1 MWHSG
6 IERGC
11 RVIGLR
17 APAVEE
23 AVEARCVEG
32 DAPGLDLRESV
43 RFQRI
48 RMLGTTGAVVMAI
61 SALGVGAQPVHQ
73 NPVSGTRV
81 AGLFARVPT
90 AMLAMCMIG
99 MVAMVLA
106 WLLLGRFTIGAT
118 GRPPAHRISR
128 SQLDRT
134 LLLWVAPLAAAP
146 PMFSNDVYSYL
157 AQSEIAQRGMDPYVV
172 GPATGLGLD
181 NVLTDNVPNIWRL
194 TAAPYEPLFLWIGR
208 GIAKIT
214 GDSILLGVWSH
225 RVLELGGLMLVV
237 WALPRLARRAGVSPV
252 AALWLGAANPL
263 VLFHLIAGVHN
274 ETLMLGLMLV
284 GLEICLRALPANI
297 GAGRMDRRAWA
308 LLVGGVVVI
317 ALASMIKFPAI
328 VALGFVGTALAR
340 RWGRRPLPLLIV
352 AAGFGVVAG
361 ATIALVCWGSGLGFG
376 WIHTLDTARVVR
388 SWMSL
393 PTAVGIVTGF
403 GGVLLGLGDHTDA
416 LLSITRPV
424 ALVAAGFIGLRM
436 LIATW
441 TGRLHPIAALG
452 ISLGAVVLLSP
463 VVQPWY
469 LLWAIVPLAAGAA
482 SSAFRVPAVVFSV
495 LVAVVEMPR
504 GADFEVFQIVEAA
517 LATVAV
523 TVVFIALTR
532 GSLPWL
538 SADAVARQCDPGQ
551 RKSTSSARTSTPLGD
566 C

>member
-6 IERGC
+6 I
-11 RVIGLR
+11 
-17 APAVEE
+17 
-23 AVEARCVEG
+23 EARCVEG

-43 RFQRI
+43 RFRRI
-48 RMLGTTGAVVMAI
+48 RVLGTTGAVVMAI

-73 NPVSGTRV
+73 NPVSGIRV

-99 MVAMVLA
+99 MVAVVLA
-106 WLLLGRFTIGAT
+106 WLLLGRLTIGAT
-118 GRPPAHRISR
+118 GRITR

-134 LLLWVAPLAAAP
+134 LLLWVAPLAMAP

-225 RVLELGGLMLVV
+225 RALELGGLMLVV

-284 GLEICLRALPANI
+284 GLESCLRALPSNI

-328 VALGFVGTALAR
+328 VALGFVGAALAR

-361 ATIALVCWGSGLGFG
+361 ATIVLVCWGSGLGFG
-376 WIHTLDTARVVR
+376 WVHTLDTARVVR

-452 ISLGAVVLLSP
+452 VSLGAVVLLSP

-482 SSAFRVPAVVFSV
+482 TSAFRVPAVVFSV
-495 LVAVVEMPR
+495 IVAVVEMPR
-504 GADFEVFQIVEAA
+504 GADFEVFQIVQAA

-532 GSLPWL
+532 GSLPYGRAMPVIEEA
-538 SADAVARQCDPGQ
+538 SGAVVGRCGCEA
-551 RKSTSSARTSTPLGD
+551 T
-566 C
+566 

>member
-1 MWHSG
+1 
-6 IERGC
+6 
-11 RVIGLR
+11 
-17 APAVEE
+17 
-23 AVEARCVEG
+23 
-32 DAPGLDLRESV
+32 
-43 RFQRI
+43 
-48 RMLGTTGAVVMAI
+48 
-61 SALGVGAQPVHQ
+61 
-73 NPVSGTRV
+73 
-81 AGLFARVPT
+81 
-90 AMLAMCMIG
+90 
-99 MVAMVLA
+99 
-106 WLLLGRFTIGAT
+106 
-118 GRPPAHRISR
+118 
-128 SQLDRT
+128 
-134 LLLWVAPLAAAP
+134 
-146 PMFSNDVYSYL
+146 
-157 AQSEIAQRGMDPYVV
+157 
-172 GPATGLGLD
+172 
-181 NVLTDNVPNIWRL
+181 
-194 TAAPYEPLFLWIGR
+194 
-208 GIAKIT
+208 
-214 GDSILLGVWSH
+214 
-225 RVLELGGLMLVV
+225 MLVV

-284 GLEICLRALPANI
+284 GLEGCLRALPSNI

-328 VALGFVGTALAR
+328 VALGFVGAALAR

-361 ATIALVCWGSGLGFG
+361 ATIVLVCWGSGLGFG
-376 WIHTLDTARVVR
+376 WVHTLDTARVVR

-452 ISLGAVVLLSP
+452 VSLGAVVLLSP

-482 SSAFRVPAVVFSV
+482 TSAFRVPAVVFSV
-495 LVAVVEMPR
+495 IVAVVEMPR
-504 GADFEVFQIVEAA
+504 GADFEVFQIVQAA

-532 GSLPWL
+532 GSLPYGRAMPVIEEA
-538 SADAVARQCDPGQ
+538 SGAVVGRCGCEA
-551 RKSTSSARTSTPLGD
+551 T
-566 C
+566 